1 MTFAQTYL
9 SRKNLIATNL
19 TQKGVSA
26 QGSEGLTTLANK
38 ILQIEGESYK
48 TLTLTSD
55 KTVLSQYD
63 SDTATLTATFL
74 ENGEGVAGEE
84 VEFDFGAGISILED
98 TNSQGIA
105 TTTYTSTGAGDLN
118 LSVTA
123 DDLSSTLEIE
133 DCIYANIDEYALQR
147 NSSSEVC
154 TLIDNDLSLTLPSNF
169 SFECE
174 YKGAL
179 SNARFGLFDSAYY
192 NSNRNYSLTTQL
204 GGTDYTPVYRD
215 TSTHGL
221 DDGKLITD
229 TKYYNSCKITCED
242 GTATWLLGGTNS
254 ASISIDWITNHNP
267 YVIGTQSWNTGLI
280 YIKNLKLKRI

>member
-1 MTFAQTYL
+1 MTFSQTYL

-19 TQKGVSA
+19 TRKGVSA
-26 QGSEGLTTLANK
+26 QQSEGLTTLANK
-38 ILQIEGESYK
+38 ILQIEGGSYK
-48 TLTLTSD
+48 TLTLTAD

-63 SDTATLTATFL
+63 SDTATLTATLL
-74 ENGEGVAGEE
+74 ENGEGVSGEE
-84 VEFDFGAGISILED
+84 IEFDLAGITVYED
-98 TNSQGIA
+98 TDSDGVA
-105 TTTYTSTGAGDLN
+105 TTTYTSEGAGDVT
-118 LSVTA
+118 LSITGYELTA
-123 DDLSSTLEIE
+123 SLEIE
-133 DCIYANIDEYALQR
+133 DCIYAKIDEYALQR

-179 SNARFGLFDSAYY
+179 NNARFGLFDSQYY

-229 TKYYNSCKITCED
+229 TKYYNTCKITCED

-254 ASISIDWITNHNP
+254 ASTSIDWITTHNP
-267 YVIGTQSWNTGLI
+267 YVIGTQTWNTGLL
-280 YIKNLKLKRI
+280 YVKNIKLKPI

>member
-1 MTFAQTYL
+1 MTFSQTYL

-19 TQKGVSA
+19 TAKGVSA
-26 QGSEGLTTLANK
+26 QGTEGLTTLANK
-38 ILQIEGESYK
+38 ILQIEGSYK

-55 KTVLSQYD
+55 KTVLSKYD
-63 SDTATLTATFL
+63 NETVTLTATLL
-74 ENGEGVAGEE
+74 ENGEGVTGEE
-84 VEFDFGAGISILED
+84 VEFDFGSGISIFED
-98 TNSQGIA
+98 TNSQGVA
-105 TTTYTSTGAGDLN
+105 STTYTSQGAGDFT
-118 LSVTA
+118 VTA
-123 DDLSSTLEIE
+123 TVEDLSSNIEIE
-133 DCIYANIDEYALQR
+133 DCIYAKMDEYALQR

-154 TLIDNDLSLTLPSNF
+154 TLIDNDLSVTLPSNF

-179 SNARFGLFDSAYY
+179 SNARFGLFDSQYY

-221 DDGKLITD
+221 DNGKLLTD
-229 TKYYNSCKITCED
+229 TKYYNSYKITYQN

-254 ASISIDWITNHNP
+254 ASASIDWITSHNP
-267 YVIGTQSWNTGLI
+267 FVIGTQTWNTGLL
-280 YIKNLKLKRI
+280 YVKNLKLKQI